1 MAMIMMERDT
11 IRHLTD
17 PADVTRWEGY
27 GYHVVA
33 DPAPAPSV
41 EAPEA
46 AAENTAPEAAAE
58 AAAEAGGRALRK
70 RRRSAR
76 RPRKEARR
84 HDRARSSD
92 RRDPDRLL

>member
-1 MAMIMMERDT
+1 MAMIIMERDT

-41 EAPEA
+41 EAPE
-46 AAENTAPEAAAE
+46 ETQEAAAE
-58 AAAEAGGRALRK
+58 ASAEAEAEPEEAPAVAPAPKRKGGK
-70 RRRSAR
+70 R
-76 RPRKEARR
+76 
-84 HDRARSSD
+84 
-92 RRDPDRLL
+92 

>member
-1 MAMIMMERDT
+1 MDMIMMERDT

-58 AAAEAGGRALRK
+58 AAAE
-70 RRRSAR
+70 
-76 RPRKEARR
+76 PQKEAPKRK
-84 HDRARSSD
+84 AAKKGGAEA
-92 RRDPDRLL
+92 

>member
-33 DPAPAPSV
+33 DPAPAPSEV
-41 EAPEA
+41 EAPEETQE
-46 AAENTAPEAAAE
+46 AAEEAPAKAE
-58 AAAEAGGRALRK
+58 AE
-70 RRRSAR
+70 
-76 RPRKEARR
+76 PKEAPAVAPAPKRKGGKR
-84 HDRARSSD
+84 
-92 RRDPDRLL
+92 

>member
-41 EAPEA
+41 EAPEETQE
-46 AAENTAPEAAAE
+46 AAEEAPAKAE
-58 AAAEAGGRALRK
+58 AE
-70 RRRSAR
+70 
-76 RPRKEARR
+76 PKEAPAVAPAPKRKGGKR
-84 HDRARSSD
+84 
-92 RRDPDRLL
+92 